1 MNLDNKNQYEKLD
14 KGQVA
19 KSIEFLPDQ
28 FRQVLEEARLIKIPK
43 EYSKATQIIVNGMGG
58 SNIGTYIIRTALSD
72 QIKAPISIIPG
83 YSVPASV
90 DKNTL
95 YVISSYSG
103 TTEEPLSVYREVK
116 KRGAKIMAITENSPK
131 SKLMKLMLKNDI
143 PGYVFKPQYNPS
155 GQPRLG
161 LGYTIFGI
169 AVMLAKA
176 GFFKIKVRAIEDIIA
191 SMEIWTRKLNPLSP
205 KTQNNAKKI
214 TLELFDK
221 IPVLVGAE
229 HITGNLHAMRNHINE
244 CSKTFAAYL
253 TLPDLNHYA
262 MEGLINPKSNKKNLA
277 FLFFDSNLYDKRVQK
292 RSDLTKQIVKKNG
305 IKVISHKLQ
314 SKTRLA
320 QAFELLQLGS
330 WISYYL
336 GISYKVDPAKI
347 PYVDWFKKQLK

>member
-1 MNLDNKNQYEKLD
+1 MNLDNKSQYAKLD

-28 FRQVLEEARLIKIPK
+28 FRQVLQEARLIKIPK
-43 EYSKATQIIVNGMGG
+43 EYSKATRIIVNGMGG

-72 QIKAPISIIPG
+72 QIKAPISIVPG

-116 KRGAKIMAITENSPK
+116 KRGAKIMAITENSSK
-131 SKLMKLMLKNDI
+131 SKLMKLMIRDNI
-143 PGYVFKPQYNPS
+143 PGYVFKPEYNPS
-155 GQPRLG
+155 AQPRLG

-176 GFFKIKVRAIEDIIA
+176 GFFEIKVRAIEDIIA
-191 SMEIWTRKLNPLSP
+191 SMEIWTRKLKPLSP
-205 KTQNNAKKI
+205 TKLNDAKKI
-214 TLELFDK
+214 TMELFNK
-221 IPVLVGAE
+221 IPILVGAE
-229 HITGNLHAMRNHINE
+229 HIVGNLHAMRNHINE
-244 CSKTFAAYL
+244 CSKAFTTYL

-277 FLFFDSNLYDKRVQK
+277 FLFFDSSLYHPRIQK
-292 RSDLTKQIVKKNG
+292 RAQLTKQVIKKNG
-305 IKVISHKLQ
+305 IKIISHKL
-314 SKTRLA
+314 KAETKLA

-336 GISYKVDPAKI
+336 GIYYKVDPAKI
-347 PYVDWFKKQLK
+347 PFVDWFKKQLK